1 MKDPKKRI
9 RKSVKVLIVLITIL
23 IFILGITKIA
33 IRYHNK
39 KIDLIQLVEVQENN
53 DLTREKSEIVNNQK
67 FVHISIDDFID
78 AFQDITMKQSEYN
91 SVFDN
96 ALFGQLK
103 ELHDKYGMVIS
114 CYTYYQ
120 NGNNDFNLSMCTEK
134 FANEFKE
141 NAKWLKFGFHTNDGE
156 TDYEYLPA
164 STIEKDYNKV
174 VKELLRITGSEQ
186 SIDKVIRLQNYRG
199 NEEAL
204 KKIKNSNYGIRGVL
218 GADDTRR
225 SYYLNDSDTSY
236 LYLYDYFKD
245 ANNIRY
251 FKTDIRIEKISSV
264 QKALEEIEIDNANDT
279 NQILTIF
286 THEWKIYEDD
296 QILKKLD
303 ELCEQLKLY
312 GYEFDFLMERVNN
325 IEE

>member
-1 MKDPKKRI
+1 MKDPEKRI
-9 RKSVKVLIVLITIL
+9 RKSLKILIVLITIL
-23 IFILGITKIA
+23 VFILGITKIV
-33 IRYHNK
+33 IRYHNT

-53 DLTREKSEIVNNQK
+53 DLTKEKSEIVNGQK
-67 FVHISIDDFID
+67 FAHVSIDDFID
-78 AFQDITMKQSEYN
+78 AFQDITMKQNEYT
-91 SVFDN
+91 SIFDN
-96 ALFGQLK
+96 TLFGQLK

-120 NGNNDFNLSMCTEK
+120 NDKNDFNLSMCTEK

-141 NAKWLKFGFHTNDGE
+141 NASWLKFGFHTNDGE
-156 TDYEYLPA
+156 RDYEYLPA

-174 VKELLRITGSEQ
+174 VKELLRITGSEK

-264 QKALEEIEIDNANDT
+264 QKALDEIEMDNANHT

-303 ELCEQLKLY
+303 ELCKQLKLY